1 MTNRILHIIPGL
13 DPGGAEN
20 ILLQVVLALT
30 PPEWEHHVL
39 SLKTE
44 GKLTGQLRAAGARVQ
59 ALGMDSGRPTVAGL
73 LALGRLAKALRPRIV
88 QGWMYHGN
96 LAAAAAVQTV
106 WPPPLLY
113 WSIHNATPYLPG
125 YPLHTQLAA
134 RANALMCEQPEAVIY
149 VAESSIRA
157 HERAGYG
164 YQHAVRIPGGVDTQV
179 LTPNA
184 EAAAVL
190 RQRLGVAEDTHL
202 VGILARY
209 HPMKDHATF
218 LRAAAALE
226 DTRVHYVLAGTGLES
241 APEELKP
248 LIPESLAPRL
258 HWLGHQTNV
267 VPIMQGLDVCTLSS
281 KSDEALPMVLLEGMA
296 CGALCVA
303 TDVGDCYLL
312 LEDVG
317 WIVPP
322 SAPARLARGWQDA
335 LHCGATERQSRSLQG
350 RQRVLEGYSRVQL
363 RRHYQQLYGGL
374 PTHHGPAAAE

>member
-1 MTNRILHIIPGL
+1 MSNRILHIIPGL

-20 ILLQVVLALT
+20 ILLQVVLALG

-39 SLKTE
+39 CLKHE
-44 GKLTGQLRAAGARVQ
+44 GKLTAQLRAAGARVQ
-59 ALGMDSGRPTVAGL
+59 ALNMEPGRPTVAGM
-73 LALGRLAKALRPRIV
+73 LALRRLAKALRPRII

-96 LAAAAAVQTV
+96 LAASAAVQTV
-106 WPPPLLY
+106 WPPPLMY

-134 RANALMCEQPEAVIY
+134 RANAFLCEQPEAVIY

-157 HERAGYG
+157 HERAGYN
-164 YQHAVRIPGGVDTQV
+164 YQHAVRIPGGVDTDV

-184 EAAAVL
+184 AAPKAL
-190 RQRLGVAEDTHL
+190 RQRLGVPEDAHL
-202 VGILARY
+202 VGLLARH

-218 LRAAAALE
+218 LRAAAQF
-226 DTRVHYVLAGTGLES
+226 DDPRVHYVIAGTGLDS
-241 APEELKP
+241 PPDELKP
-248 LIPESLAPRL
+248 LIPHALAPRL
-258 HWLGHQTNV
+258 HWLGHQTDV
-267 VPIMQGLDVCTLSS
+267 ASIMQGLNICTLSS
-281 KSDEALPMVLLEGMA
+281 QSDEALPMVLLEGMA

-322 SAPARLARGWQDA
+322 RAPARLARAWQDA
-335 LHCGATERQSRSLQG
+335 LHCGSEERHTRTLNA
-350 RQRVLEGYSRVQL
+350 RQRVLEGYSRAQL